1 MAPVALHCFTDSKK
15 CLSSE
20 YTYVPDMLVRVEHLQ
35 RQLQRILG
43 RLLERELLRWNGGTW
58 DFLRRVVPNDMLD
71 EALSWLDEHIPP
83 EGIPI

>member
-1 MAPVALHCFTDSKK
+1 MAPAGPKSSGFTDSKK

-20 YTYVPDMLVRVEHLQ
+20 YTYEHLQ

>member
-1 MAPVALHCFTDSKK
+1 MYSLTMGIPFSACFL
-15 CLSSE
+15 CLA
-20 YTYVPDMLVRVEHLQ
+20 
-35 RQLQRILG
+35 
-43 RLLERELLRWNGGTW
+43 RWNGGTW